1 MEPYEKKIEKIKV
14 QIEEFEFEKEGLIQ
28 RDDFSEKNDKE
39 IYKIEQKIKK
49 FKEEMGDIY
58 EENIGYR
65 SPEELDEDM
74 LDMMFPDRHDDD
86 FDEDSMSYDSVFGR

>member
-1 MEPYEKKIEKIKV
+1 
-14 QIEEFEFEKEGLIQ
+14 
-28 RDDFSEKNDKE
+28 
-39 IYKIEQKIKK
+39 
-49 FKEEMGDIY
+49 MGNIY